1 MSFWNRFGRIYL
13 LCLHCLLKC
22 DVLEM
27 INSFLFHCPCSDNSC
42 LYVLQGIVDNETLG
56 YFIARVYLFLTS
68 LGIDKERLRFRQHL
82 QNEMAHYAQDCWD
95 AEIECSYGWFE
106 CVGLADRSAFDLKAH
121 SVCFLHLESCSRI
134 ARYWFLLH
142 MDFIHRAQV
151 VQWLKVHFNIRAH
164 ALLIYDVFSKFNC
177 VYSGNLCLFRSR
189 VVPILWLT
197 RSLINQRMWRWISY
211 TTFSRAQQLAI
222 SY

>member
-1 MSFWNRFGRIYL
+1 MHGHCYCLDCMWVSERTLVESIFSV
-13 LCLHCLLKC
+13 LHCLLNC

-27 INSFLFHCPCSDNSC
+27 IVSFLFHCPCSDNSC
-42 LYVLQGIVDNETLG
+42 WYVLQGIVDNETLG

-121 SVCFLHLESCSRI
+121 SVRFLHLE
-134 ARYWFLLH
+134 
-142 MDFIHRAQV
+142 
-151 VQWLKVHFNIRAH
+151 
-164 ALLIYDVFSKFNC
+164 
-177 VYSGNLCLFRSR
+177 
-189 VVPILWLT
+189 
-197 RSLINQRMWRWISY
+197 
-211 TTFSRAQQLAI
+211 
-222 SY
+222 